1 MASSGPLRE
10 ALRVTLAI
18 LQADPRSAR
27 KSAKVDT
34 VDLRRLNADRW
45 NVIPTESTD
54 FLFVRR

>member
-1 MASSGPLRE
+1 MTSSGPLRE

-18 LQADPRSAR
+18 LQAPPRPAR
-27 KSAKVDT
+27 KSVKVDT